1 MLPDVI
7 DLYYLQRGERREAI
21 FYSFYVFFNKFA
33 TGISFGASQ
42 LVIGYISLNYLRF
55 MSMS

>member
-7 DLYYLQRGERREAI
+7 DLYYLDRGVRREAI
-21 FYSFYVFFNKFA
+21 FYSFYVFFNKFD

-42 LVIGYISLNYLRF
+42 LVIGYLSLNYLIF
-55 MSMS
+55 MS